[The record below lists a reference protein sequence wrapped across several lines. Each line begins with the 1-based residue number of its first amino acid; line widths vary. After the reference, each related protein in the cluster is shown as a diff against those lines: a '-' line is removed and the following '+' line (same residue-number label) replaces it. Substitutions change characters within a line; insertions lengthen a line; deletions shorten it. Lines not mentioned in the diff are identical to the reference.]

1 MGAAAFVMTQPIA
14 GARMERSAVGRGFGR
29 HTNTRYALRVNELE
43 KRRSYTPRR
52 VRERRLYRLAITG
65 GVSGV
70 VGVGGLALA
79 AVGVIGAAVPI
90 LALMVTAV
98 CVFLGWRVVAG

>member
-1 MGAAAFVMTQPIA
+1 
-14 GARMERSAVGRGFGR
+14 
-29 HTNTRYALRVNELE
+29 
-43 KRRSYTPRR
+43 

-65 GVSGV
+65 SVTGVI
-70 VGVGGLALA
+70 GVGGLVLT

-90 LALMVTAV
+90 LALVATAI

>member
-1 MGAAAFVMTQPIA
+1 M
-14 GARMERSAVGRGFGR
+14 SD
-29 HTNTRYALRVNELE
+29 LE

-52 VRERRLYRLAITG
+52 VRERRLYQLAIAG

-70 VGVGGLALA
+70 IGIGGLALA

-90 LALMVTAV
+90 LALIVTAV